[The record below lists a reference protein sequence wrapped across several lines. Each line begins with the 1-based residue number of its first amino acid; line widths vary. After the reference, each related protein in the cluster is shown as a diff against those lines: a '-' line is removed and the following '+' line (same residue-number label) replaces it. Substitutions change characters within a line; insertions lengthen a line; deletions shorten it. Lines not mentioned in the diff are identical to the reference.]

1 LILIEAGLTGMA
13 SVLVLAWPRLG
24 LSFFRRIERATGR
37 LARRK
42 GLAVVVVGLSALLL
56 RLAILP
62 LCPIPLPFATD
73 GLSFLLAADTF
84 AHGRLTNPTPA
95 MWMHFESIHITM
107 QPTYMSMYFP
117 GQGLVMAAGKV
128 LFGHPWYG
136 ILISSALMCSA
147 ICWMLQAWLPPTWA
161 LLGGIL
167 AVLRLGLFS
176 YWINTYA
183 GAGAISAIGGA
194 LVLGAM
200 PKLIKTAQFRYGLL
214 MAVGIV
220 LLVLTRP
227 YEGLLLCLPVAVVL
241 GRWLL
246 VSKNRPAISVLIRRA
261 AFPVALIVAAVVWL
275 GYYDYR
281 VFGSPLTLPYTIARN
296 TYATAPYYVWQPPH
310 PVPYY
315 RHDEMRRFYKEIEQE
330 GYEKLHSISGFIP
343 QTLSKFG
350 WSMVAFYAGFA
361 LLPPLIMFRRVIL
374 DRRLRFFVVC
384 LPLWLGGIMIGIFLI
399 PHYLAPFTVVFYALG
414 LQAMR
419 HLRFWKLEGKPA
431 GLTLARLTVA
441 ICIATAGLR
450 VFAEPLHL
458 TPTEWPG
465 GEWIFWWNGPGH
477 FGTERAQIVAQLEQL
492 PGPQLAIVRYSP
504 KHYPLDE
511 WVCNAADIDG
521 SKLIW
526 AREMDGAS
534 NLELMR
540 YYKNRKVWLVQP
552 DLTEGILT
560 PYPIPEQ
567 GVYATP
573 QITLR

>member
-1 LILIEAGLTGMA
+1 
-13 SVLVLAWPRLG
+13 
-24 LSFFRRIERATGR
+24 
-37 LARRK
+37 
-42 GLAVVVVGLSALLL
+42 
-56 RLAILP
+56 
-62 LCPIPLPFATD
+62 
-73 GLSFLLAADTF
+73 
-84 AHGRLTNPTPA
+84 
-95 MWMHFESIHITM
+95 
-107 QPTYMSMYFP
+107 
-117 GQGLVMAAGKV
+117 
-128 LFGHPWYG
+128 
-136 ILISSALMCSA
+136 
-147 ICWMLQAWLPPTWA
+147 
-161 LLGGIL
+161 
-167 AVLRLGLFS
+167 
-176 YWINTYA
+176 
-183 GAGAISAIGGA
+183 
-194 LVLGAM
+194 
-200 PKLIKTAQFRYGLL
+200 
-214 MAVGIV
+214 
-220 LLVLTRP
+220 
-227 YEGLLLCLPVAVVL
+227 
-241 GRWLL
+241 
-246 VSKNRPAISVLIRRA
+246 
-261 AFPVALIVAAVVWL
+261 
-275 GYYDYR
+275 
-281 VFGSPLTLPYTIARN
+281 
-296 TYATAPYYVWQPPH
+296 
-310 PVPYY
+310 
-315 RHDEMRRFYKEIEQE
+315 
-330 GYEKLHSISGFIP
+330 
-343 QTLSKFG
+343 
-350 WSMVAFYAGFA
+350 
-361 LLPPLIMFRRVIL
+361 
-374 DRRLRFFVVC
+374 
-384 LPLWLGGIMIGIFLI
+384 MIGIFLI